1 MKRKINTI
9 INLLIIN
16 LKIFY
21 YIFFSKKKII
31 FFFNP
36 KKKLANITNYY
47 IKDWLSQLKKDFYV
61 IYAYVPGE
69 YFNYN
74 DEIKISPIACKYIFG
89 VDIFISTYVCEYFSN
104 NSKKI
109 YIHHDIYDT
118 PLTKKENFKEL
129 IGQLLKYD
137 YIFTPSKISK
147 NMFENLFINS
157 VNKPEII
164 STGYLKLDYL
174 LKKQKKNKLKKNS
187 IIIAPTD
194 FNAFKKYSLLDKLPE
209 LISEIISKSNLQII
223 FRPHP
228 SNRDNK
234 KILNIKKKFNNSKKF
249 VFDTSENYLNNYN
262 KSFCM
267 ITDISGT
274 AYTYSF
280 LNETPVIFL
289 TNKIVEKNLKTYN
302 YIKDR
307 KKIGYI
313 AESINELLKKIKLIK
328 RNKNKFKRSIIKLKY
343 NLSNLKNVKKV
354 MTDKV
359 YDIVLKNEVST

>member
-1 MKRKINTI
+1 M
-9 INLLIIN
+9 
-16 LKIFY
+16 
-21 YIFFSKKKII
+21 
-31 FFFNP
+31 
-36 KKKLANITNYY
+36 
-47 IKDWLSQLKKDFYV
+47 
-61 IYAYVPGE
+61 
-69 YFNYN
+69 
-74 DEIKISPIACKYIFG
+74 
-89 VDIFISTYVCEYFSN
+89 
-104 NSKKI
+104 
-109 YIHHDIYDT
+109 
-118 PLTKKENFKEL
+118 
-129 IGQLLKYD
+129 
-137 YIFTPSKISK
+137 
-147 NMFENLFINS
+147 
-157 VNKPEII
+157 
-164 STGYLKLDYL
+164 
-174 LKKQKKNKLKKNS
+174 
-187 IIIAPTD
+187 
-194 FNAFKKYSLLDKLPE
+194 DKLPE